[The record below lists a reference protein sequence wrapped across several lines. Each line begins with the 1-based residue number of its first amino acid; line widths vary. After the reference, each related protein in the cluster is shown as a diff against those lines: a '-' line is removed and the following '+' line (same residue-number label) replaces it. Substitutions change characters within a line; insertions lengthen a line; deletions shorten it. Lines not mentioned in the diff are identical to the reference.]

1 MYMTLWMNKSNRNR
15 QDNIKHRTHRIKEHI
30 KRGHGKAMCPNFIL
44 SCPVGL
50 RSTIPCVIYF
60 SLSCPLVMCSCII
73 CVLGCFIFR
82 VHSDCFFS
90 FDVSYNFMS
99 TPKVFFYPVCPMFY
113 SFCPL
118 GLFSSIGCVICF
130 ILSCPPGMCFCLSY
144 VSYVLG
150 LLFPIRCVIR
160 FILSFPP
167 VMCFCFILCVLCFIS
182 SCRFGLLSTIRFNIG
197 SILSCPPV
205 MSYIIFT
212 VLT

>member
-1 MYMTLWMNKSNRNR
+1 MTLWINKSNHNR

-30 KRGHGKAMCPNFIL
+30 KRGHGKAMCPSFIL

-50 RSTIPCVIYF
+50 RSTIPCVICF
-60 SLSCPLVMCSCII
+60 LLSCPLVMCSCII
-73 CVLGCFIFR
+73 CVLSYFFFL
-82 VHSDCFFS
+82 VYSDCFFHS
-90 FDVSYNFMS
+90 MCHIISCPLRKCFLSCVSNVLFFLVPWDCSLPPDVSYALYCHLH
-99 TPKVFFYPVCPMFY
+99 PGCVFVYPMCPM
-113 SFCPL
+113 SF
-118 GLFSSIGCVICF
+118 
-130 ILSCPPGMCFCLSY
+130 
-144 VSYVLG
+144 G